1 MKKKYIIIFIGIT
14 IILLTNI
21 AIASYREVIVGKATG
36 KMKMPIFNFSSINIV
51 QGIISSI
58 NQNSYENTFN
68 VLNYIEDKNLIN
80 EIDFE
85 YTIKILPSTTN
96 FPVKYKLIDLNNNTE
111 VILDSNLESPKLKL
125 GTDKETYNF
134 KLIIEWDMENNIQEL
149 DENLEVQILVKG
161 VQS

>member
-21 AIASYREVIVGKATG
+21 AIASYREIIVGKATG

-68 VLNYIEDKNLIN
+68 VLNYIEDKSLIN

-125 GTDKETYNF
+125 GTDKENYNF

>member
-125 GTDKETYNF
+125 GTDKENYNF

-149 DENLEVQILVKG
+149 DENLDVQILVKG